1 LLAQFQE
8 EEKKME
14 ILLNILILAGIIYV
28 IDLLLPAV
36 HVDGIGT
43 AIVVAIVYS
52 LINFLLGWFFTFIT
66 FPLIFL
72 TLGLFK
78 FVINAF
84 FLWLTD
90 KLIKGFRIDGFGWTL
105 VTALLISLGSTVVH
119 SLIRF

>member
-1 LLAQFQE
+1 
-8 EEKKME
+8 ME